1 MNSTKKDSASAMPPL
16 KEEHFFHHS
25 SQTNVYGTTTVCL
38 PNLNKLLIATS
49 AGIHSLEY
57 QRTEENGLKPV
68 SKRIQFTYIPA
79 EAEIVSIDAFNRRQ
93 YGEGLVIGICF
104 IKDAEGSKPSQFLNI
119 YTATEPGGEFNLD
132 SIANGCRDHSLPY
145 FPYQLFHA
153 DLFVDGIHE
162 VAFLLSGS
170 DQSVHLFRE
179 DRLLMNLGYSE
190 QPVDIF
196 FPEFAHF
203 NSNVLWM
210 DVRYS
215 ADYRKRFSVAGTQN
229 GGVKVSV
236 VDAVKRVVL
245 RCYDNC
251 HDSPITSVKLFGRLN
266 DAGDVCRKSWAPLY
280 YDDEDNDRFPDKI
293 MKLVNDNEARRKSKE
308 GVVEEVEEAIHLLVS
323 SALEPTVVYSNIA
336 SNGLEKDV
344 ELPESNLFDCV
355 LGSSVSD
362 MDMDGEREIS
372 LCTYG
377 QMMMTYKLKYCTSS
391 LPGRTEEVEEA
402 VLLFKS
408 QFAYPLLGM
417 KAVDI
422 VGDGVVETILVS
434 VKGLHVLRHES
445 DAVVKLLK
453 EKLKRLQLT
462 VA

>member
-1 MNSTKKDSASAMPPL
+1 M
-16 KEEHFFHHS
+16 
-25 SQTNVYGTTTVCL
+25 CL

-119 YTATEPGGEFNLD
+119 YTATEPGGDFHLD

-179 DRLLMNLGYSE
+179 DRLIMNLGYSE
-190 QPVDIF
+190 QPVEIF

-210 DVRYS
+210 DVRHS
-215 ADYRKRFSVAGTQN
+215 ADYRQRVSAAGTQN
-229 GGVKVSV
+229 GSVKVSV
-236 VDAVKRVVL
+236 VDATKRQIL
-245 RCYDNC
+245 RSWDSC
-251 HDSPITSVKLFGRLN
+251 HDSPITSVKLFARRN
-266 DAGDVCRKSWAPLY
+266 DRSDVCRKSWAPLY
-280 YDDEDNDRFPDKI
+280 YADEENDQFPDQIKR
-293 MKLVNDNEARRKSKE
+293 LVTDNEAMQNSKE
-308 GVVEEVEEAIHLLVS
+308 GEEEEAIHLLVT
-323 SALEPTVVYSNIA
+323 SALEPTVVYSNVKT
-336 SNGLEKDV
+336 NGLEKDV

-355 LGSSVSD
+355 LGSFVGD
-362 MDMDGEREIS
+362 IDMDGEREIS

-377 QMMMTYKLKYCTSS
+377 QMMLSYKLKFFTSS

-402 VLLFKS
+402 SLIFKS

-417 KAVDI
+417 KSVDI
-422 VGDGVVETILVS
+422 TGDGIFETILVS
-434 VKGLHVLRHES
+434 VKGLHVLQHEPDS
-445 DAVVKLLK
+445 VVKLLK
-453 EKLKRLQLT
+453 EKLKRLQIGIC
-462 VA
+462 